1 MTFASPLRFFEKAC
15 NVTCNLSYFSESLES
30 FDYFM
35 PLGQITPFLIES
47 SSLSY
52 STIYL
57 KSAKSGYIAD
67 VTSFFSINSVG
78 FGIYFQESSSYGPS
92 TLVNVRPTEL
102 TVGSINMPFDDFV
115 KTHGSVFY
123 LVLANASIP
132 ILYSDI
138 FAIKSLSNEGC
149 DSCEPYFSIS
159 WSSDCNVGDL
169 RYADIPGLNNK
180 VFVSSALSKPEYQYE
195 EEGSSDGRGEFF
207 PKFQSIK
214 KVRKAEIYG
223 TEGFADALAMIP
235 LHSIVH
241 IEDNEGNVFSINRF
255 LTDVSWRSDS
265 LAIVSISA
273 TTAFTTKN
281 NCCQ

>member
-1 MTFASPLRFFEKAC
+1 MTFASPLRFFEKEC

-35 PLGQITPFLIES
+35 PLGQITPFLISS

-52 STIYL
+52 STIYI
-57 KSAKSGYIAD
+57 KSAKTGYVAE
-67 VTSFFSINSVG
+67 VTSFFNISSVG
-78 FGIYFQESSSYGPS
+78 FGLYFQDNSTYSAS
-92 TLVNVRPTEL
+92 TLVNVRPSIL
-102 TVGSINMPFDDFV
+102 TVGFTNMPFSDFV

-123 LVLANASIP
+123 LILSNSSVP
-132 ILYSDI
+132 VLYSDI
-138 FAIKSLSNEGC
+138 FAIKSLTNEVC
-149 DSCEPYFSIS
+149 DECNPYFSIS
-159 WSSDCNVGDL
+159 WKSDCNVGDL
-169 RYADIPGLNNK
+169 KYKDIPALNNK
-180 VFVSSALSKPEYQYE
+180 IFVSSALSKPDYQYE

-214 KVRKAEIYG
+214 KIRRAEIYG
-223 TEGFADALAMIP
+223 NEGLSDALAMIP
-235 LHSIVH
+235 LHSEIH
-241 IEDNEGNVFSINRF
+241 IEDNEGNVFSISRF

-265 LAIVSISA
+265 LAVISISA